1 MYDTITQSM
10 AHLDVAHSMFIRNLL
25 ATNIILVLWSPHCGY
40 VLSKLEDIST
50 NPEDF
55 DEKAMAT
62 VKSIMQE
69 KYLAFL
75 KEKDLLSSKS
85 VGVIFAK
92 VCL

>member
-1 MYDTITQSM
+1 M
-10 AHLDVAHSMFIRNLL
+10 AAFLDGPHLMFIRNLL

-55 DEKAMAT
+55 DEKAMGT
-62 VKSIMQE
+62 VKVIMQE

-75 KEKDLLSSKS
+75 KAKDLLSSKPM
-85 VGVIFAK
+85 GVIFAK

>member
-1 MYDTITQSM
+1 M

-25 ATNIILVLWSPHCGY
+25 ATNFILVLWSPHCGY

-69 KYLAFL
+69 KYLSFL
-75 KEKDLLSSKS
+75 KANDLLNKKSWASSLGM
-85 VGVIFAK
+85 GVIFAK